1 MSMGN
6 NERIKEKENKLINKD
21 TFYVDMKY
29 SKTNFFIME
38 MKKNT

>member
-6 NERIKEKENKLINKD
+6 NERIKEKENKFINKD

-29 SKTNFFIME
+29 SKTNFFYNGNE
-38 MKKNT
+38 KNT